1 MDFTKFTVKSKEAI
15 QKAREIAQSRIN
27 SSIETSHIF
36 KGIMNVDDNIAPYI
50 LKKMNIDIDL
60 LMKIV
65 NSIIKV
71 YPKDVLGNEHLSM
84 YTEKAL
90 QRSIIYSVEYGDE
103 FVSIEHIILGILKG
117 EDVLSKE
124 FAKSG
129 ITEEGLK
136 SAIDDLRKGVKIKNQ
151 EMSGGINAISK
162 YTRNLND
169 LVKAGKLDPIIGR
182 DAEINRILQ
191 ILSRRTKNNP
201 LIIGESGV
209 GKTCVGFG
217 IAQHIVN
224 GSVPDELKTKQIYS
238 LDLTN
243 IVSGAKYKG
252 EFEERLKGV
261 FNEVV
266 ASNGEII
273 LFIDEIH
280 NLIGTNGGEGSM
292 DGADILKPILSRG
305 EMLVI
310 GATTTKEYHKYF
322 EQDKSFERRFQT
334 ITIEEP
340 NVSDAIDILM
350 GLKSKY
356 ETFHKV
362 SIKDEAIVAAVELSK
377 RYISNRFLPDKAI
390 DVLDEASSKMKLDT
404 TNKEKVVE
412 ADMIAQ
418 VVSDVTGIPVNKLKA
433 SEKERLVNLEKE
445 LHKRVIGQN
454 EAIKAVSNAIR
465 RSRTGLQDPKKPIG
479 SFICLGPTG
488 TGKTE
493 LGKALAEFLF
503 NDENSMVRIDMSEY
517 QEKSSV
523 SRLIGSPP
531 GYVGYEEGGQLT
543 DAVKKKP
550 YSVVLLDEIEK
561 SHPDVFNTLLQVL
574 DDGRLTDSKGYV
586 VDFKNTIIVM
596 TSNLGS
602 SIIQTNMQGMT
613 DETRDEVIKKT
624 REEVIA
630 MLRRVIRPELL
641 NRIDETIVFQPLT
654 KSEILEIVKIQ
665 FNGIVKML
673 KGNGIKI
680 TASEEA
686 LKIIAEWGYDPQ
698 FGARPVKRVIQEKV
712 INVLSGLMLE
722 DKVVRDGE
730 IFIDVK
736 DKELIFNNK

>member
-1 MDFTKFTVKSKEAI
+1 MEIKIEDFYNLIKNDGGTFEVLTPDG
-15 QKAREIAQSRIN
+15 
-27 SSIETSHIF
+27 F
-36 KGIMNVDDNIAPYI
+36 KLIGYVY
-50 LKKMNIDIDL
+50 KKNN
-60 LMKIV
+60 K
-65 NSIIKV
+65 
-71 YPKDVLGNEHLSM
+71 
-84 YTEKAL
+84 
-90 QRSIIYSVEYGDE
+90 QIYSIKLENG
-103 FVSIEHIILGILKG
+103 LILKG
-117 EDVLSKE
+117 SNDHL
-124 FAKSG
+124 
-129 ITEEGLK
+129 
-136 SAIDDLRKGVKIKNQ
+136 VKIYTYNI
-151 EMSGGINAISK
+151 EENNINPNIEILDNDTWIRFSNIK
-162 YTRNLND
+162 YND
-169 LVKAGKLDPIIGR
+169 IIC
-182 DAEINRILQ
+182 
-191 ILSRRTKNNP
+191 TK
-201 LIIGESGV
+201 IGEFSV
-209 GKTCVGFG
+209 VKIDKLNKNITYDLEVLDDRHQYYSNDIISHNTGKTAVALG
-217 IAQHIVN
+217 IAHKIVS
-224 GSVPDELKTKQIYS
+224 GDVPDSLKTKQIYS

-261 FNEVV
+261 FNEII

-334 ITIEEP
+334 VTIEEP
-340 NVSDAIDILM
+340 TVEEAIAILI
-350 GLKSKY
+350 GLKGKY
-356 ETFHKV
+356 ETFHNV
-362 SIKDEAIVAAVELSK
+362 TIKDEAVVAAVELSK

-390 DVLDEASSKMKLDT
+390 DILDEASSKLKLDAGV
-404 TNKEKVVE
+404 KEKVVD
-412 ADMIAQ
+412 ADQIAI
-418 VVSDVTGIPVNKLKA
+418 VVSEVSQIPVNKLKG

-454 EAIKAVSNAIR
+454 EAIKAVSDAIR

-479 SFICLGPTG
+479 SFIFLGTTG
-488 TGKTE
+488 VGKTE
-493 LGKALAEFLF
+493 LAKALAEFLF

-517 QEKSSV
+517 MDKSSA
-523 SRLIGSPP
+523 SKLIGSAP
-531 GYVGYEEGGQLT
+531 GYVGYDEGGQLT
-543 DAVKKKP
+543 EAVKRKP

-574 DDGRLTDSKGYV
+574 DDGRLTDNKGYL

-602 SIIQTNMQGMT
+602 SIIQSNMQGMT

-624 REEVIA
+624 KDEVIA
-630 MLRRVIRPELL
+630 MLRRTIRPELL

-654 KSEILEIVKIQ
+654 KSEILDIVKMQ
-665 FNGIVKML
+665 FNGIKKML
-673 KGNGIKI
+673 KKNGVDM
-680 TASEEA
+680 TASDEA
-686 LKIIAEWGYDPQ
+686 LKQIAEWGYDPQ

-722 DKVVRDGE
+722 DKVSKDNA

-736 DKELIFNNK
+736 DGQLLFINK